1 MISVKIVIII
11 PTLNA
16 SSYLSQTLSS
26 FNSQTLFTQKIII
39 DSSSTD
45 YTQQLALEAGC
56 TLEVIPRSEFD
67 HGGTRNQA
75 ARLARGDIFVF
86 LTQDVLPQDQH
97 FIENLVRPIINGTA
111 SASYARQ
118 VAAPSASPLE
128 RFFRAYRFP
137 SVSSLKRAEVGQSL
151 SVQDVQFSNAASAI
165 SNTAFWEIGGFTEG
179 VILGEDVMLA
189 SKLLKAGHTI
199 AYQAD
204 AVVWHTHDYGLM
216 QQFKRYFDIGAC
228 YSRAGDAL
236 GGSKAGGE
244 GVKLARA
251 QFAFLLNERAYTWMP
266 RAVLELGAKWLGYRL
281 GYIERLLPL
290 WLKHRVSLQPG
301 FWRDG
306 R

>member
-1 MISVKIVIII
+1 MTIFVLI

-16 SSYLSQTLSS
+16 SIYLLELVRRLSTQTQL
-26 FNSQTLFTQKIII
+26 LLKIIVI

-45 YTQQLALEAGC
+45 NTQQLALEAGC
-56 TLEVIPRSEFD
+56 TLEVIRRSEFD
-67 HGGTRNQA
+67 HGGTRNRA
-75 ARLARGDIFVF
+75 ARLARGNILVF
-86 LTQDVLPQDQH
+86 LTQDVLPQDDH
-97 FIENLVRPIINGTA
+97 FIENLVRPIVNGTA

-118 VAAPSASPLE
+118 VAAPTASPIE
-128 RFFRAYRFP
+128 RFFRAYRFL
-137 SVSSLKRAEVGQSL
+137 SVSSLKRAEAAQSL

-165 SNTAFWEIGGFTEG
+165 SSAAFWEMGGFTEG

-189 SKLLKAGHTI
+189 SKLLKAGHAI

-204 AVVWHTHDYGLM
+204 AVVWHTHDHGLM
-216 QQFKRYFDIGAC
+216 QQFKRYFDIGVC

-236 GGSKAGGE
+236 GGAKAGGE

-251 QFAFLLNERAYTWMP
+251 QFAFLFQERAYIWIP

-281 GYIERLLPL
+281 GYVERRLPL
-290 WLKHRVSLQPG
+290 WLKRRVSLQPG